1 MAEIFLDGF
10 SSSESSLDD
19 DVDAALRFKLPLPLT
34 GVTDGLVADEP
45 EWEKVRR
52 ENVNKWD

>member
-1 MAEIFLDGF
+1 LAEIFLDGF

-45 EWEKVRR
+45 E
-52 ENVNKWD
+52 